1 MSAEELTGLLPF
13 IIIALTA
20 TGVMV
25 SIAFYR
31 KHEAAFGL
39 TLTGLAAA
47 FASVFPALS
56 LAPLEA
62 TPLLLL
68 DSFSIFIIGL
78 IIASTFAVV
87 LLSYGYNKGRGERS
101 EEYYVLTLLAALGAI
116 VLAGSSHFA
125 SFFLGLEVLSVSLYA
140 LIAYVRT
147 SVKGNEA
154 GIKYLILAG
163 ASSAF
168 LLFGMAL
175 VYAKTGTMEFA
186 SMAERSAGDA
196 EILLLAGLGM
206 IIVGAGFKLA
216 VVPFHM
222 WTPDIYEGAPAP
234 VSAFIA
240 TVSKGAMFALLL
252 RFFILIDVR
261 SNWLLFLVFTAI
273 AIASMTAGN
282 FLALFQ
288 NNIKR
293 VLAYSSIAH
302 LGYLLVAF
310 LASGALAATAVGFY
324 LVAYFITILGAFG
337 IVTVLSGKDGDREL
351 LDDYRGLAWEHPW
364 LAGAFT
370 AMLLSLAGIPLTVG
384 FIGKFYLVT
393 AGVNSALWL
402 LVLVLAL
409 NSALSIYYYLRIV
422 SALYTS
428 PAEEKIIETV
438 PKLPLAGGFVM
449 AVLTLLL
456 VWFGVYPSPLIRLIE
471 ITFASL

>member
-101 EEYYVLTLLAALGAI
+101 EEYYVLTLLAALGAM

-186 SMAERSAGDA
+186 AMAERSTGGA

-261 SNWLLFLVFTAI
+261 SNLLLFLVFTAI